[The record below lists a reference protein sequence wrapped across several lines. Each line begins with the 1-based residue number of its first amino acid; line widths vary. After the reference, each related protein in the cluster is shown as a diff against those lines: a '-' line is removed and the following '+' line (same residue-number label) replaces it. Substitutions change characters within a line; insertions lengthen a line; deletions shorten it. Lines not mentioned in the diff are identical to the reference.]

1 MEITNIRNRTGFR
14 NQRIH
19 AILEGFLDKIERSL
33 RPHPEVVEMAS
44 YAVDRFMEI
53 AYEADALDTCL
64 QLSRISVTLNDMVM
78 EQRPLADCL
87 LELQSFRQP
96 FHQAWIEECD
106 RFDASAD
113 TIVDYSSR
121 MNPQAGEAS
130 AAGLTDSVSQNDSA
144 VPQSSFPVTDAI
156 AEDSAASGSFDY
168 LGTEEHP
175 FDEELTAIF
184 LTETEEQFPTAE
196 RLILEIE
203 NQPENANL
211 LHELFRVMHTIKGN
225 AGFLGLRAI
234 IHLTHAMEQYLDS
247 FRNQE
252 SEITTIST
260 NLMLEGVDAQKTLC
274 ANLCCR
280 YNFLTNTRVTEAIE
294 PVDWEGLSNRFIG
307 T

>member
-1 MEITNIRNRTGFR
+1 
-14 NQRIH
+14 
-19 AILEGFLDKIERSL
+19 
-33 RPHPEVVEMAS
+33 MAS

-78 EQRPLADCL
+78 EQRPLADCI

-106 RFDASAD
+106 RFDASGE
-113 TIVDYSSR
+113 TITDYSSR
-121 MNPQAGEAS
+121 MNTQAGEAS
-130 AAGLTDSVSQNDSA
+130 AAGLTDSVSQTDAA
-144 VPQSSFPVTDAI
+144 VPHPVTDAI
-156 AEDSAASGSFDY
+156 AEDSAASGSFEY
-168 LGTEEHP
+168 LGTEENP

-184 LTETEEQFPTAE
+184 LTETEEQLPTAE
-196 RLILEIE
+196 RLLLEIE

-234 IHLTHAMEQYLDS
+234 IQLTHAMEQYLDS

-252 SEITTIST
+252 SENATIST
-260 NLMLEGVDAQKTLC
+260 NLMLEGVDAQKMLC
-274 ANLCCR
+274 ANLRCR
-280 YNFLTNTRVTEAIE
+280 YNFLTDTGVTEATE
-294 PVDWEGLSNRFIG
+294 PVDWEGLSKRLSG